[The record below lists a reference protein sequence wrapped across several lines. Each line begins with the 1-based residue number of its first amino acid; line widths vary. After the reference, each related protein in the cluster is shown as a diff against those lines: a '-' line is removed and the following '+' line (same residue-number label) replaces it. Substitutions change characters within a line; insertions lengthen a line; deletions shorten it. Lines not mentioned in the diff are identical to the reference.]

1 MRCQREKQ
9 SITEVFRII
18 SEVKKYLLMKL
29 PNSYQIFTNELGVI
43 HQEGSWRLLDIAI
56 YRKKDLQDVRLEN
69 KYLKVPPEVAIEI
82 DTKAD
87 IEQFTSA
94 MDYVFEKTDDLLNFG
109 VKKV

>member
-1 MRCQREKQ
+1 M
-9 SITEVFRII
+9 
-18 SEVKKYLLMKL
+18 KKYLLMKL

-109 VKKV
+109 VKKVIWIFI